1 MLSSLLVMG
10 LFVLLSLTCAV
21 FFYCQSLCSGLPRKR
36 WAIAGLIL
44 GPLVWPLFA
53 MDKRMRINKS
63 YGINGKGLAL
73 VFFRA

>member
-1 MLSSLLVMG
+1 MLSSMLLMV
-10 LFVLLSLTCAV
+10 LFFLLSIACGL

-36 WAIAGLIL
+36 WTVAGLIL
-44 GPLVWPLFA
+44 GPLVWPLFM

-63 YGINGKGLAL
+63 YGIKGQGLGL